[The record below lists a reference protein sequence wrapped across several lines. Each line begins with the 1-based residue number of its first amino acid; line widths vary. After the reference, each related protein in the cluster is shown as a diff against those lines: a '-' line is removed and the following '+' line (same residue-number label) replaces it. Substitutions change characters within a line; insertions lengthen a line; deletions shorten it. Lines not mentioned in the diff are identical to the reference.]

1 MLPRSISFRALCAF
15 GLVLALALGLLF
27 SGGVIARDVSLE
39 NVRVGRLSQI
49 LRDENTGDEAQQHL
63 RLALGDLTRVA
74 ERGEPVEPSQ
84 ATRVRRELRAFAAG

>member
-49 LRDENTGDEAQQHL
+49 LRDENTGDEAQEL
-63 RLALGDLTRVA
+63 LLLARGDQTRVA
-74 ERGEPVEPSQ
+74 ERVEPV
-84 ATRVRRELRAFAAG
+84 